1 VAGVHQFEGP
11 PLALAAGF
19 VFSTILVVA
28 AIGDLRTRRIP
39 NKLVA
44 TLAVLGIAYSV
55 ARSPVFGG
63 FIAAGGGILVGLAC
77 WLPFYMLGW
86 LGAGDVKLYAA
97 AGAWLGPLRSVEGA
111 VVAALFGTLLSVIWM
126 LKSQGVKNAAE
137 TLGLAAGSPQL
148 LSPDPSGSRRS
159 ASLPYGVAI
168 AFGALWAGWMPRL
181 LNV

>member
-1 VAGVHQFEGP
+1 MHPFEGT
-11 PLALAAGF
+11 PLALAAGL
-19 VFSTILVVA
+19 VFSTILVAA

-39 NKLVA
+39 NRLVA

-55 ARSPVFGG
+55 ARSPVLEGLAG
-63 FIAAGGGILVGLAC
+63 AAGGILVGLAC
-77 WLPFYMLGW
+77 WLPFYLLGW

-111 VVAALFGTLLSVIWM
+111 VVAALFGALLSLIWM
-126 LKSQGVKNAAE
+126 LKSYGIKNVAQ
-137 TLGLAAGSPQL
+137 TLGMAAASPQL
-148 LSPDPSGSRRS
+148 LSPDPGGSRRS
-159 ASLPYGVAI
+159 AAMPYGVAI